1 LAAAAWDVRA
11 ADARTLKAGLLPNP
25 ELELELEEF
34 GGEDELK
41 GFRGSE
47 LTLGL
52 SQEILLGGKV
62 GKRTEVARLLGSLTG
77 WEYEAARLG
86 VLTETTK
93 AFVAVL
99 AAQER
104 VAVLEESVRLAEEMV
119 RSVSAQVAAGKV
131 ARLEESRAGVA
142 LSLQK
147 LARDRARR
155 ELQARRRELSSSWGG
170 AAPQF
175 EKAEGDL
182 YSTRDVPSPERLEA
196 LLEQNPDVA
205 RWSVEI
211 ELHRAKTDLS
221 RAGRYPDLTVAGGVM
236 RFEESDSHAF
246 VAGISLP
253 LPVFDRSQGDIR
265 EARAEARSARE
276 RQRAAAAR
284 VQMELNTAYQDLA
297 VAAGEA
303 KTLETEVLPVA
314 QTAFVA
320 SEEGFRQGKFG
331 YLEVLDAQRTLFET
345 KEQLVAALAAYHFA
359 VADVERLIGQSLASI
374 GKETPDAR

>member
-1 LAAAAWDVRA
+1 
-11 ADARTLKAGLLPNP
+11 
-25 ELELELEEF
+25 
-34 GGEDELK
+34 
-41 GFRGSE
+41 
-47 LTLGL
+47 
-52 SQEILLGGKV
+52 
-62 GKRTEVARLLGSLTG
+62 
-77 WEYEAARLG
+77 
-86 VLTETTK
+86 
-93 AFVAVL
+93 
-99 AAQER
+99 
-104 VAVLEESVRLAEEMV
+104 
-119 RSVSAQVAAGKV
+119 